1 MTAGSSPEEWVAR
14 PVEVQLTRE
23 PETSGTLSS
32 NPLAAS
38 ALRGWLEGVSEYGLV
53 LRQARSDEGD
63 RTESIADRM
72 ESITFYPWAQVR
84 SVRQVD
90 PETIAS

>member
-1 MTAGSSPEEWVAR
+1 M
-14 PVEVQLTRE
+14 
-23 PETSGTLSS
+23 
-32 NPLAAS
+32 
-38 ALRGWLEGVSEYGLV
+38 

-72 ESITFYPWAQVR
+72 ENIAFYPWAQVR

-90 PETIAS
+90 PETIPS

>member
-23 PETSGTLSS
+23 PESS
-32 NPLAAS
+32 AVFRDPSAAS
-38 ALRGWLEGVSEYGLV
+38 ALRGWLEGVSEYGLM
-53 LRQARSDEGD
+53 LRLARSDEGD

-90 PETIAS
+90 PETIPS